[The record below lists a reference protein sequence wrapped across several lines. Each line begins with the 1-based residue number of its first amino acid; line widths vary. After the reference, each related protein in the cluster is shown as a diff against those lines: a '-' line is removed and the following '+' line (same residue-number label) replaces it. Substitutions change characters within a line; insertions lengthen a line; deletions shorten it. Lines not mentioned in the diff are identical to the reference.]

1 MAEKSIVVEQETV
14 GLKKIKLNYKLIFS
28 LSLPLILFL
37 MWLVISFLEPRF
49 FTLNNISNLGRQTAI
64 IAIVA
69 IGQTYVI
76 ITKGIDLSVG
86 STLGISCITSA
97 MLLVSGVS
105 IFMTFVII
113 LAMGLLIGLL
123 NGFIIYD
130 MKITPFIATL
140 GTMTIVRGATLLFS
154 EGKIISGVP
163 REFIQ
168 IANSDIFGIPYLI
181 VILFIISVIFMVIL
195 RYTVFGRNLFAIGS
209 SDEAARL
216 SGVSVRTT
224 TYGAYM
230 ISGLLSALAG
240 LLMTSRLAS
249 GVPTAGTSYELDAIA
264 SSVIGGASLFGAQG
278 SVIGT
283 IIGSLIMS
291 TLRNAGN
298 LLRIEPFWLQI
309 AIGALLIIVVFFDQI
324 QKKRS

>member
-1 MAEKSIVVEQETV
+1 MAEKSVVVEQKPV
-14 GLKKIKLNYKLIFS
+14 SIKKFKINYKLFFS
-28 LSLPLILFL
+28 VSLPLILIL
-37 MWLVISFLEPRF
+37 MWLVISIMEPRF
-49 FTLNNISNLGRQTAI
+49 FTFNNMSNLGRQTAI

-86 STLGISCITSA
+86 STLGISCIASA
-97 MLLVSGVS
+97 VLLVSGVP
-105 IFMTFVII
+105 IFLTFVIV

-140 GTMTIVRGATLLFS
+140 GTMTIVRGATLLVS
-154 EGKIISGVP
+154 DGKIISGIP
-163 REFIQ
+163 RNFTK
-168 IANSDIFGIPYLI
+168 IANSDILGIPYLI
-181 VILFIISVIFMVIL
+181 FILFIVSVIFMVIL
-195 RYTVFGRNLFAIGS
+195 RYTVFGRNLFSIGS

-216 SGVSVRTT
+216 SGVSVRIT

-230 ISGLLSALAG
+230 ISGVLSSLAG